1 MIHIVVP
8 AYEEEGTIG
17 LLLWKIRRVMADF
30 GRDYRILVADDA
42 SADRTAEVLE
52 RYRRLLPLRVLRNE
66 RRRGYAGTLET
77 LLRTA
82 VEEADYPKRDV
93 IVTLQADFSEDPAD
107 LVPMIKAVEGGADL
121 VAATPGPGRGTV
133 PRRVRLTRWLGSRL
147 LGWPPPGAL
156 AGDPFCGLR
165 AYRVIVVK
173 KALRELGDRPLLTA
187 HGWAANVQ
195 LLERLAP
202 HARRLQESPTDLR
215 YDLHPRTSRHSV
227 LRTLWNVVSLRGSL
241 TWNHEGKA
249 A

>member
-8 AYEEEGTIG
+8 AYEEEETVG
-17 LLLWKIRRVMADF
+17 LLLWKIRRVMGDF

-42 SADRTAEVLE
+42 SGDRTGEDLE
-52 RYRRLLPLRVLRNE
+52 RYRRLLPLRIIRNE
-66 RRRGYAGTLET
+66 ERQGYARTLET
-77 LLRTA
+77 LLRA
-82 VEEADYPKRDV
+82 SVEESDYPKRDV

-107 LVPMIKAVEGGADL
+107 IVPMVKAVEGGADL
-121 VAATPGPGRGTV
+121 VAATPGKGRGAV

-147 LGWPPPGAL
+147 LRWPPPGAL

-173 KALRELGDRPLLTA
+173 KALRELGEAPLLTA

-202 HARRLQESPTDLR
+202 HARRLQDSPADLR
-215 YDLHPRTSRHSV
+215 YDLHPRATRHSAF
-227 LRTLWNVVSLRGSL
+227 RTLWDVAALRSSLS
-241 TWNHEGKA
+241 WSHEGKA